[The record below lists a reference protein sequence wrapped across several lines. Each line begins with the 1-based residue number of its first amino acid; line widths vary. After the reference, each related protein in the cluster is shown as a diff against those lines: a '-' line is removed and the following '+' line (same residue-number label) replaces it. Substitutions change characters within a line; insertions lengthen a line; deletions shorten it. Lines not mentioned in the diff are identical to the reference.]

1 MSAAPTATAPA
12 AAPNAAADAAS
23 GAIPASSAP
32 RRALVT
38 GASGFVGAAL
48 TRRLLADG
56 WEVHL
61 LLRDSSVADA
71 LPPQAQVHR
80 HDGNTLQLI
89 DIMRAAAPEVV
100 FHLASLFLAAH
111 KPEDVERLINANL
124 LFATQLV
131 EAMAACGV
139 KKLVNTGTSWEHYQ
153 DHPYNPVCLYAAT
166 KAAFT
171 ALLHYYVEVHQLR
184 VVTLKL
190 FDTYGAGDHRP
201 KVLNLLKR
209 VANEGSSLS
218 MSPGEQLVD
227 LVYIDDVMDA
237 FMLASAQLAT
247 QANAIEEYGVSS
259 GKPLPLKDIAAL
271 YAQVSGKALN
281 IEWGGRPYREREVMV
296 PWHSYRG
303 VPGWQPTVTLA
314 QGLALFHNA

>member
-1 MSAAPTATAPA
+1 MSAVPA
-12 AAPNAAADAAS
+12 AAS
-23 GAIPASSAP
+23 GATPPAGP
-32 RRALVT
+32 RRALIT

-61 LLRDSSVADA
+61 LLRASSSTDG

-80 HDGNTLQLI
+80 HDGSTLQLI

-124 LFATQLV
+124 LFSTQLV

-139 KKLVNTGTSWEHYQ
+139 TQLVNTGTSWEHYEDQ
-153 DHPYNPVCLYAAT
+153 PYNPVCLYAAT

-171 ALLHYYVEVHQLR
+171 ALLHYYMQVHQLR

-190 FDTYGAGDHRP
+190 FDTYGAGDNRP

-209 VANEGSSLS
+209 IANEGTSLG

-227 LVYIDDVMDA
+227 LVYIDDVLEA
-237 FMLASAQLAT
+237 FLLAAAQLASQP
-247 QANAIEEYGVSS
+247 QAMVEYGVSS

-271 YAQVSGKALN
+271 YAQVSGKPLN

-296 PWHSYRG
+296 PWRSYRS
-303 VPGWQPTVTLA
+303 VPGWQPKVDLA

>member
-1 MSAAPTATAPA
+1 MSAAGSTAA
-12 AAPNAAADAAS
+12 NV
-23 GAIPASSAP
+23 

-48 TRRLLADG
+48 VRRLLADG

-61 LLRDSSVADA
+61 LLRDSSAADQ
-71 LPPQAQVHR
+71 LPPQAQLHR
-80 HDGNTLQLI
+80 HDGSTLQLV

-111 KPEDVERLINANL
+111 KPEDVERLIQSNL
-124 LFATQLV
+124 LFSTQLV
-131 EAMAACGV
+131 EAMAVCGV
-139 KKLVNTGTSWEHYQ
+139 RQLVNTGTSWEHYEDQ
-153 DHPYNPVCLYAAT
+153 PYNPVCLYAAT

-190 FDTYGAGDHRP
+190 FDTYGAGDTRP

-209 VANEGSSLS
+209 VANEGTSLG
-218 MSPGEQLVD
+218 MSPGEQLMD
-227 LVYIDDVMDA
+227 LVYIDDVLEA
-237 FMLASAQLAT
+237 FLLAAAQLAT
-247 QANAIEEYGVSS
+247 QAPSIEEYGVSS
-259 GKPLPLKDIAAL
+259 GQPLPLKDIAAL

-281 IEWGGRPYREREVMV
+281 IDWGGRPYREREVMV
-296 PWHSYRG
+296 PWHSYRS
-303 VPGWQPTVTLA
+303 VPGWQPKVALA
-314 QGLALFHNA
+314 QGLTLFYNS

>member
-1 MSAAPTATAPA
+1 MSAAMHT
-12 AAPNAAADAAS
+12 DS
-23 GAIPASSAP
+23 GAP

-61 LLRDSSVADA
+61 LLRPGSAAGA
-71 LPPQAQVHR
+71 LPPAGPQLHLHR
-80 HDGNTLQLI
+80 HDGSTRQLI
-89 DIMRAAAPEVV
+89 DILRAAAPQTV
-100 FHLASLFLAAH
+100 FHLASLFLATH
-111 KPEDVERLINANL
+111 QPDDVERLIQSNL
-124 LFATQLV
+124 LFSTQLA

-139 KKLVNTGTSWEHYQ
+139 RRLVNTGTSWEHYEDQ
-153 DHPYNPVCLYAAT
+153 AYNPVCLYAAT

-171 ALLHYYVEVHQLR
+171 ALLRYYVEVHGLR

-190 FDTYGAGDHRP
+190 FDTYGAGDTRP

-209 VANEGSSLS
+209 LANDGSALG
-218 MSPGEQLVD
+218 MSPGEQLMD

-237 FMLASAQLAT
+237 FVLAAGQLDT
-247 QANAIEEYGVSS
+247 QPEAMVEYGVSS
-259 GKPLPLKDIAAL
+259 GQPVPLKTVAAL

-281 IEWGGRPYREREVMV
+281 IAWGGRPYREREVMV
-296 PWHSYRG
+296 PWHSYRS
-303 VPGWQPTVTLA
+303 VPGWQPKVTLA
-314 QGLALFHNA
+314 QGLALFHHA

>member
-1 MSAAPTATAPA
+1 M
-12 AAPNAAADAAS
+12 NAVT
-23 GAIPASSAP
+23 PASTAP
-32 RRALVT
+32 RRALLT

-61 LLRDSSVADA
+61 LLRASSSTEG

-80 HDGNTLQLI
+80 HDGSTLQLI
-89 DIMRAAAPEVV
+89 DIMRAAAPQVV

-111 KPEDVERLINANL
+111 KPEDVERLIHANL
-124 LFATQLV
+124 LFSTQLV

-139 KKLVNTGTSWEHYQ
+139 RQLVNTGTSWEHYEDQ
-153 DHPYNPVCLYAAT
+153 AYNPVCLYAAT

-184 VVTLKL
+184 VITLKL
-190 FDTYGAGDHRP
+190 FDTYGAGDTRP

-209 VANEGSSLS
+209 VANEGTSLG

-237 FMLASAQLAT
+237 FVLASAQLAT
-247 QANAIEEYGVSS
+247 QAAGIEEYGVSS
-259 GKPLPLKDIAAL
+259 GQPVPLKEIAAL
-271 YAQVSGKALN
+271 YAQVSGKPLN
-281 IEWGGRPYREREVMV
+281 IAWGGRPYREREVML
-296 PWHSYRG
+296 PWHSYRS
-303 VPGWQPTVTLA
+303 VPGWRPKVGLA
-314 QGLALFHNA
+314 QGLALFHNS

>member
-1 MSAAPTATAPA
+1 MSAVTHSSVAP
-12 AAPNAAADAAS
+12 
-23 GAIPASSAP
+23 AP
-32 RRALVT
+32 RRALLT

-48 TRRLLADG
+48 TRRLLAEG

-61 LLRDSSVADA
+61 LLRASSSTEG

-80 HDGNTLQLI
+80 HDGSTLQLI

-100 FHLASLFLAAH
+100 FHLASLFLAVH
-111 KPEDVERLINANL
+111 KPEDVERLIHANL
-124 LFATQLV
+124 LFSTQLV

-139 KKLVNTGTSWEHYQ
+139 RQLVNTGTSWEHYEDQ
-153 DHPYNPVCLYAAT
+153 AYNPVCLYAAT

-184 VVTLKL
+184 VITLKL
-190 FDTYGAGDHRP
+190 FDTYGAGDTRP

-209 VANEGSSLS
+209 VANEGTSLG

-237 FMLASAQLAT
+237 FVLASAQLAT
-247 QANAIEEYGVSS
+247 QAAGIEEYGVSS
-259 GKPLPLKDIAAL
+259 GQPVPLKEIAAL
-271 YAQVSGKALN
+271 YAQVSGKPLN
-281 IEWGGRPYREREVMV
+281 IAWGGRPYREREVML
-296 PWHSYRG
+296 PWHSYRS
-303 VPGWQPTVTLA
+303 VPGWRPKVGLA
-314 QGLALFHNA
+314 QGLALFHNS

>member
-1 MSAAPTATAPA
+1 MSA
-12 AAPNAAADAAS
+12 
-23 GAIPASSAP
+23 AP

-61 LLRDSSVADA
+61 LLREGSSAAA
-71 LPPQAQVHR
+71 LPPEGPQLRLHR
-80 HDGNTLQLI
+80 HDGTTQQLI
-89 DIMRAAAPEVV
+89 EIMRAAAPQAV

-111 KPEDVERLINANL
+111 KPEDVDRLINSNL
-124 LFATQLV
+124 LFSTQLV
-131 EAMAACGV
+131 EAMAVCGV
-139 KKLVNTGTSWEHYQ
+139 KQLVNTGTSWEHYE
-153 DHPYNPVCLYAAT
+153 DAAYNPVCLYAAT
-166 KAAFT
+166 KQAF
-171 ALLHYYVEVHQLR
+171 AVLLRYYVEVHGLR

-190 FDTYGAGDHRP
+190 FDTYGAGDTRP

-209 VANEGSSLS
+209 VALEGTSLG

-227 LVYIDDVMDA
+227 LVYIDDVLDA
-237 FMLASAQLAT
+237 FMLAYAQLADGT
-247 QANAIEEYGVSS
+247 QLNAMEEYGVSC
-259 GKPLPLKDIAAL
+259 GDPLPLRDVAAL
-271 YAQVSGKALN
+271 YAQVSGKPLN

-296 PWHSYRG
+296 PWHSYRS
-303 VPGWQPTVTLA
+303 VPGWQPKVSLA